1 MHKLL
6 WYNGLCNF
14 QFGTALASSGA
25 VDIARPRKK
34 STRRYLIGGGAVVLL
49 GLITVVISRLQ
60 PAAPT
65 VERGAVWIDSVQ
77 RGTMVRQVR
86 GPGRLVPEQI
96 RWISAVTGGRVD
108 RVNVRPGAVV
118 QPGTVLLEMSN
129 PDVQLEA
136 LTAEQQLGAAE
147 AQLVSLRT
155 SLETGRLNQSTVA
168 TQARMAQR
176 EAERTVLSAESL
188 ATRNLIAAN
197 DLARARDQLEE
208 TSARRRIE
216 DQRLQLLVSTVD
228 SQLALQ
234 RGQVSRLRAI
244 ADYQKAR
251 VATMRVVAGTE
262 GVVQDLSLEAGQ
274 WVMSGT
280 TMARIVQ
287 PGRLKAVLGIPETQA
302 RDVAIGQSADVDT
315 RIGHVKGRVIRMD
328 PSSAN
333 GTVNVDIGLEG
344 ALPQG
349 ARPDLTVE
357 GTIEIDRLAN
367 VLSVG
372 PPALAQPNAATTL
385 FRLEPGGRF
394 ATRVPVRLGR
404 ASVNAVEVV
413 DGLKE
418 GDQVILSDMSRWD
431 NVDRLRVK

>member
-1 MHKLL
+1 M
-6 WYNGLCNF
+6 
-14 QFGTALASSGA
+14 
-25 VDIARPRKK
+25 DIPRPPKK
-34 STRRYLIGGGAVVLL
+34 SRRRWLVAGGVVAGLACITWAV
-49 GLITVVISRLQ
+49 GRLQ

-65 VERGAVWIDSVQ
+65 VERSAVWIDSVK
-77 RGTMVRQVR
+77 RGPMLREVR
-86 GPGRLVPEQI
+86 GPGKLVPEQV

-108 RVNVRPGAVV
+108 RVNVRPSAVV
-118 QPGTVLLEMSN
+118 QAGTVLLEMSN

-136 LTAEQQLGAAE
+136 LTAEQQLGAAQ

-155 SLETGRLNQSTVA
+155 SLETGRLTQASVVA
-168 TQARMAQR
+168 QARMAQR
-176 EAERTVLSAESL
+176 DAQRAVAAAESL
-188 ATRNLIAAN
+188 ATRNLIASN
-197 DLARARDQLEE
+197 DLAHARDALEE
-208 TSARRRIE
+208 AAARLRIE
-216 DQRLQLLVSTVD
+216 EQRLQLMAATVD

-234 RGQVSRLRAI
+234 RDQVSRLRAI
-244 ADYQKAR
+244 AEYQKAR

-262 GVVQDLSLEAGQ
+262 GVVQDLALEPGQ

-280 TMARIVQ
+280 TLARIVQ
-287 PGRLKAVLGIPETQA
+287 PGRLKAVLQIPETQA
-302 RDVAIGQSADVDT
+302 RDVTVGQLADVDT

-328 PSSAN
+328 PASEN
-333 GTVNVDIGLEG
+333 GTVSVDIGLDG

-357 GTIEIDRLAN
+357 GTIEIERLAS

-372 PPALAQPNAATTL
+372 PPALAQPNAPTTL
-385 FRLEPGGRF
+385 FRLLPGGRY
-394 ATRVPVRLGR
+394 AERVPVRIGR

-431 NVDRLRVK
+431 NVDRVRVK